1 MPSGLATLLYQ
12 YHQCSAAVE
21 TARVGTARGG
31 VIPQAA
37 ELPEGGESKLRVA
50 NCFFQELC

>member
-21 TARVGTARGG
+21 IARVGTAREGF
-31 VIPQAA
+31 IPQAA

-50 NCFFQELC
+50 NCFFQKLC